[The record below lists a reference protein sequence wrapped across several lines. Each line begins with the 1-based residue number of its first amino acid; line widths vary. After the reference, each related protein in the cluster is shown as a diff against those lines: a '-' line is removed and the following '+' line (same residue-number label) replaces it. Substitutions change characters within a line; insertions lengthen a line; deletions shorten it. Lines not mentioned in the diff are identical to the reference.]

1 MFEWFDPTNWF
12 ITFQDYERWWF
23 YMVNVLFKGIWAK
36 IIATLCLLISVY
48 SVVRRKF
55 RPIIGLICFFVSIF
69 FAYAG
74 AVLNWFG
81 S

>member
-1 MFEWFDPTNWF
+1 MLEWFDPTNWF

-23 YMVNVLFKGIWAK
+23 FMVNVLFTGMWAK

-55 RPIIGLICFFVSIF
+55 RPIIGLFCFGVSVF

-74 AVLNWFG
+74 AVINWFRN
-81 S
+81 